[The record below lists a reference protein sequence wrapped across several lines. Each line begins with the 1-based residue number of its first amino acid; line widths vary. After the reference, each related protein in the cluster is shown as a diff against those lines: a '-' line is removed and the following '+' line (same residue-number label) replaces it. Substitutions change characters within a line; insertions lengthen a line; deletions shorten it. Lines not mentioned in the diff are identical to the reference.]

1 MDFSNV
7 KKITISAGEVKQ
19 IEIDGVVVWKG
30 GYTNLV
36 PTSIDTDGSVFNG
49 TGYKDGYRLSSSGAL
64 KAQENTATTGFIKA
78 TKNDVIRMAG
88 TKWDETT
95 GYNYFVVYDE
105 NYNVVETINRSSGY
119 VTQDGFSYLS
129 KGVVDTA
136 TMKTENGIT
145 EFRVALKSGYEYSYV
160 RISAYGSGK
169 DMVITVNEEIE
180 E

>member
-36 PTSIDTDGSVFNG
+36 PTSIDTDGSIYNG
-49 TGYKDGYRLSSSGAL
+49 CGYKDNSRLSSGGSIKEQSNTCASGL
-64 KAQENTATTGFIKA
+64 IPATNGEPIRITGCYW
-78 TKNDVIRMAG
+78 N
-88 TKWDETT
+88 
-95 GYNYFVVYDE
+95 
-105 NYNVVETINRSSGY
+105 INRQYGDTYTYIGFYDANKKWIGSWNNYKTNNGY
-119 VTQDGFSYLS
+119 PAVENCLVS
-129 KGVVDTA
+129 KETDTIYRLEPTVSTPYA
-136 TMKTENGIT
+136 
-145 EFRVALKSGYEYSYV
+145 YV
-160 RISAYGSGK
+160 RLSLYGKGE